1 MGAHMILLTGAAGG
15 LCRLVAAGL
24 VARGVPFVAGT
35 REPERLRG
43 ELPSH
48 IPLRKLDL
56 DDPDSVADA
65 FDGVTTV
72 LLISAGYGEP
82 DHVIAR
88 HRSGLDAATKAG
100 VRHAVYTSLTGAGDH
115 LAYALPHRW
124 TERYLA
130 DGPLAWTVLRNG
142 LYAELLVPDFTRAAA
157 TGVLAA
163 PLGDGTI
170 AAVARADLA
179 DVAMRVV
186 TEAEA
191 DSAEHAGRTYELVG
205 TTAIGGAEVA
215 VAAGPAVTYHSTR
228 LGQLRD
234 ALNASGMPGFEV
246 AYLASTYAAAAAG
259 FLADTH
265 AGTGADL
272 TRLLP
277 AEPRDPISVIRRS
290 AGPRAA

>member
-1 MGAHMILLTGAAGG
+1 MILLTGAAGG
-15 LCRLVAAGL
+15 LGRLVAAGL
-24 VARGVPFVAGT
+24 VARRVPFIAGT
-35 REPERLRG
+35 RDPERLRG

-48 IPLRKLDL
+48 VPLRKLDL

-65 FDGVTTV
+65 FDSATTV

-88 HRSGLDAATKAG
+88 HRAGLDAAAKAG
-100 VRHAVYTSLTGAGDH
+100 VRHVVYTSLTGAGDH

-157 TGVLAA
+157 TGTLAA
-163 PLGDGTI
+163 PLADATI

-179 DVAMRVV
+179 DVAIRVI
-186 TEAEA
+186 TEADA
-191 DSAEHAGRTYELVG
+191 SSTEHAGRTYELVG
-205 TTAIGGAEVA
+205 TTAIGGAEIA
-215 VAAGPAVTYHSTR
+215 AAAGPTVTYHPTR

-234 ALNASGMPGFEV
+234 ALNASGTPGFEL
-246 AYLASTYAAAAAG
+246 AYIASTYATAAAG
-259 FLADTH
+259 FLDDTH
-265 AGTGADL
+265 SCRPNHA
-272 TRLLP
+272 TRS
-277 AEPRDPISVIRRS
+277 R
-290 AGPRAA
+290 